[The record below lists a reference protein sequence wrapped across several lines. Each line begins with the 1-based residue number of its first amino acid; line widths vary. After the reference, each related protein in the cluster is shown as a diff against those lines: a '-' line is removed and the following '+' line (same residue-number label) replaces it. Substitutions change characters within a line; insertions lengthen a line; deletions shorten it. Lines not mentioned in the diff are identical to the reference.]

1 MRDDESTVV
10 NQVWG
15 VFTVVEED
23 SSDVPGL
30 REPLTSAGPPGVME
44 LMMVPR
50 SARPESSPPT
60 TWKPRQHKQ
69 TFTHILYFKGE
80 L

>member
-1 MRDDESTVV
+1 M
-10 NQVWG
+10 
-15 VFTVVEED
+15 EEQ

-30 REPLTSAGPPGVME
+30 RLPLTSAGPPGVME

-60 TWKPRQHKQ
+60 TWKPRQHMKAQ
-69 TFTHILYFKGE
+69 AFRHIVHFSVLATNKNFRSRHFRNM
-80 L
+80 